1 LQGICKENL
10 RYINVATGF
19 AGKSNREDD
28 SKIGDVRMPIHLPPK
43 ARVKAVPARR
53 QAAINSIDWLGLWAL
68 SLGFCAIVLAGI
80 AYFTIGD
87 NIGASSILMGAAAII
102 AVIVRFGADRDQ
114 ARDGN

>member
-1 LQGICKENL
+1 
-10 RYINVATGF
+10 
-19 AGKSNREDD
+19 
-28 SKIGDVRMPIHLPPK
+28 MPIHLPPK
-43 ARVKAVPARR
+43 ARAKAAPARG
-53 QAAINSIDWLGLWAL
+53 QAAIDSIDWLGLWAL